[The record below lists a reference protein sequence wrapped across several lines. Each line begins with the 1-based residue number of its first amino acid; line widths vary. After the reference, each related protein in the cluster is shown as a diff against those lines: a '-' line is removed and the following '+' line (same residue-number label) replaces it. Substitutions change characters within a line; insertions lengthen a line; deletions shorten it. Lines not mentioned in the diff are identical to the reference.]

1 MHLDDIVGR
10 HAVGWSKEQV
20 LAFAAEE
27 VRVGRLATVSAGGD
41 PHVVPI
47 WYAVDGDRLLVHT
60 MAESRKARNIVETG
74 KYALTIDKD
83 TPPYKGVTVS
93 GRAEAVGDDVLDSK
107 KLVVDLAVAYLG
119 PGMGARFG
127 EGIASVPGDHVT
139 LVLHV
144 AETESWDFSQ
154 G

>member
-1 MHLDDIVGR
+1 M
-10 HAVGWSKEQV
+10 GWSKEQV

-27 VRVGRLATVSAGGD
+27 ARIGRLATVSPGGD
-41 PHVVPI
+41 PHVKPI
-47 WYAVDGDRLLVHT
+47 WYAVDGDRILVHT
-60 MAESRKARNIVETG
+60 MAESRKARNISGTG
-74 KYALTIDKD
+74 KYSLTIDKD
-83 TPPYKGVTVS
+83 TVPYKGVTVS

-119 PGMGARFG
+119 PQVGPRFG
-127 EGIASVPGDHVT
+127 ERVAGAPGEHVT

-144 AETESWDFSQ
+144 DEMESWDFSQ